1 MYHTII
7 PFPRGQILLV
17 KSDKGLSFAEIIK
30 DPRQIENVAEFL
42 RKKALPFERNDQ
54 EFKLEKKLFEKYF
67 NGKKEDFTSLPI
79 DLILGTP
86 YQKRVWRE
94 ARKIPYGKTKSY
106 KSLAE
111 KLNHKGFRS
120 VGQAMGKNPLIIV
133 IPCHR
138 VLRSDGSLGGF
149 GAGLDIKEYLLR
161 LEKEEIP
168 S

>member
-7 PFPRGQILLV
+7 PYPRGQILLV
-17 KSDKGLSFAEIIK
+17 KSDKGLSFAEFIK
-30 DPRQIENVAEFL
+30 KPRQIENIAEFL

-54 EFKLEKKLFEKYF
+54 KFKLEKKLFEKYF
-67 NGKKEDFTSLPI
+67 NGKKEDFTTLPI
-79 DLILGTP
+79 DLILGTS

-94 ARKIPYGKTKSY
+94 ARKIPHGKTKSY

-111 KLNHKGFRS
+111 KLNHKGYRS

-138 VLRSDGSLGGF
+138 VLQSDGSLGGF

>member
-1 MYHTII
+1 MYYTII

-30 DPRQIENVAEFL
+30 KPRQIENVAEFL
-42 RKKALPFERNDQ
+42 RKKALSFEKNDQ

-79 DLILGTP
+79 DLILGTS

-149 GAGLDIKEYLLR
+149 GAGLDIKEYLLS
-161 LEKEEIP
+161 LEKEGTP